1 MTLTDEVGAGCR
13 VGDAVRAWC
22 LETHSSRRD
31 VFVTTKI
38 IAPSK
43 TQEETLASLRESV
56 NKINLDGKL
65 SIRHI
70 TSEPQRGVLMFP
82 SRDCAGYVDCFL
94 IHTPTS
100 GPEGRKHLWEALKEL
115 RSEGKVITIGV
126 SN

>member
-1 MTLTDEVGAGCR
+1 M
-13 VGDAVRAWC
+13 GDAVRAWC

-38 IAPSK
+38 IAPLK
-43 TQEETLASLRESV
+43 TQEETLASLRDSV

-65 SIRHI
+65 SLCH
-70 TSEPQRGVLMFP
+70 TTLDPQSDILMFSP
-82 SRDCAGYVDCFL
+82 CDCAGYVDCFL

-100 GPEGRKHLWEALKEL
+100 GPEGRKHLWESLREL